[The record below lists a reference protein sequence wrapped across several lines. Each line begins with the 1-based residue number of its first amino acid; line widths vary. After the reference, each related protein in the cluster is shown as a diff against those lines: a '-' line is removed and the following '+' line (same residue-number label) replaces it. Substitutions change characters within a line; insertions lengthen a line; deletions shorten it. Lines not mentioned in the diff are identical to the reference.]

1 MICDLDETVLSV
13 NSFRPWV
20 RYLIHGHFGEMHTA
34 ERLELSCY
42 AIWAMIER
50 KLLKK
55 DHAVIKG
62 KLQKLWTQATAK
74 DPAGLAQD
82 WLLSDLAATVRPN
95 LRLLLQR
102 AAGEKQHVMLAT
114 AAAAEYAGPL
124 AARLGFRHVIATP
137 PLYKSQEP
145 AKQHNVGEVKRDNV
159 LAYLQAQGWD
169 GLPRVFLT
177 DHIEDKPL
185 IALCDKILWCGK
197 EPAMQ
202 ALQKEFP
209 DKVFVHA
216 LVLEPREVI
225 EQISTAAAII
235 PPPPPQE
242 TAAAEVAA
250 G

>member
-20 RYLIHGHFGEMHTA
+20 RYLIMGHFGEMKTA

-42 AIWAMIER
+42 VIWAMIER

-62 KLQKLWTQATAK
+62 KLQKFWTQATVK

-82 WLLSDLAATVRPN
+82 WLLSDLASTVRPN
-95 LRLLLQR
+95 LRSFLQWT
-102 AAGEKQHVMLAT
+102 AAGKQSVLLAT
-114 AAAAEYAGPL
+114 AAAGEYAAPL
-124 AARLGFRHVIATP
+124 AARIGFRHVLATP
-137 PLYKSQEP
+137 PLYKSKEP
-145 AKQHNVGEVKRDNV
+145 AKEHNAGEVKRDNV
-159 LAYLQAQGWD
+159 LAYLKTQGWD
-169 GLPRVFLT
+169 ASPRVFLT
-177 DHIEDKPL
+177 DHNEDKPL
-185 IALCDKILWCGK
+185 IAVCDKILWFGK

-216 LVLEPREVI
+216 LVLEPREVL
-225 EQISTAAAII
+225 EQVATAAAII
-235 PPPPPQE
+235 PPPPSPE
-242 TAAAEVAA
+242 ATAEVVV